1 MKTAQAVGKPGNGI
15 RFARTGTVLDQIIL
29 SRAVDLHICEQ
40 LGHDIQLVVSR
51 ENHAFRFN
59 LAGLLIT
66 INLQMQILL
75 QYLKQPVPA
84 KDVLPE
90 IGSIITIRIVRIS
103 LAADPAGTV
112 APLVEGKEICPG
124 TFEAGGHIYIC
135 KIHGKVDQDTL
146 FKCKYSISSGA
157 VELVL
162 GDGICSILTRELAL
176 QLHGDNRDAVQEQ
189 DDIDAV
195 LILERVMELAG
206 TVEDIGL
213 ILDDRRR
220 IETGLRFPE
229 NRTELDAAIGKTV
242 AEHVQEGGH
251 FHLPVE
257 TFNDFILTVA
267 TVNLLIS
274 LPLGGL
280 ARFDERDECRAIEG
294 EFAVKGEGVAFLV
307 ASVSDQI
314 FFDILFEA
322 FFFYVK
328 ISQVF
333 ILFNELANQTVY
345 RQN

>member
-1 MKTAQAVGKPGNGI
+1 
-15 RFARTGTVLDQIIL
+15 
-29 SRAVDLHICEQ
+29 
-40 LGHDIQLVVSR
+40 
-51 ENHAFRFN
+51 
-59 LAGLLIT
+59 
-66 INLQMQILL
+66 MQILL

-90 IGSIITIRIVRIS
+90 IGSVIAIRIVRIS
-103 LAADPAGTV
+103 LAANSTGTV
-112 APLVEGKEICPG
+112 AALVEGKEICPG

-146 FKCKYSISSGA
+146 FKCKYSIPAGTI
-157 VELVL
+157 ELVL

-176 QLHGDNRDAVQEQ
+176 QLHGDNGNAVQEQ

-195 LILERVMELAG
+195 FILKGVMELTG
-206 TVEDIGL
+206 TVEDIRL
-213 ILDDRRR
+213 ILGNRRR
-220 IETGLRFPE
+220 IETSLGFPE
-229 NRTELDAAIGKTV
+229 DRAELDASVCKTV

-267 TVNLLIS
+267 TVNLLIP
-274 LPLGGL
+274 LQLGGL

-333 ILFNELANQTVY
+333 ILFNELANQTFY